1 MKDQSRILRKRIARQ
16 LAKFLKM
23 LRTYMTCV
31 VSTKGLRIKGD
42 DTSIEIASIIDEKSN
57 KMSKD
62 GWELFSITPSL
73 LSEGAL
79 IKLLL
84 TFVKNK

>member
-1 MKDQSRILRKRIARQ
+1 
-16 LAKFLKM
+16 
-23 LRTYMTCV
+23 MTCV
-31 VSTKGLRIKGD
+31 VTTKGLRIKGD
-42 DTSIEIASIIDEKSN
+42 DTSLEIASIIDEKSN
-57 KMSKD
+57 KMSQD

>member
-1 MKDQSRILRKRIARQ
+1 M
-16 LAKFLKM
+16 
-23 LRTYMTCV
+23 
-31 VSTKGLRIKGD
+31 RIKGD
-42 DTSIEIASIIDEKSN
+42 DTSLEIASIIDEKSN
-57 KMSKD
+57 QMCNE

-84 TFVKNK
+84 TFVKEVEI

>member
-1 MKDQSRILRKRIARQ
+1 MAFK
-16 LAKFLKM
+16 
-23 LRTYMTCV
+23 TYKTCV
-31 VSTKGLRIKGD
+31 VTPNGMRIKGD
-42 DTSIEIASIIDEKSN
+42 DTSLEIASIIDEKSN
-57 KMSKD
+57 QMCKE

-84 TFVKNK
+84 TFVKEVEI